1 MLVHKETRGVLNTIA
16 TAYGSVLE
24 EVCATVDTLHRLG
37 LEINV
42 DEWWF
47 VPNSSPLA
55 RRIERC
61 YPDFIPVTDETGELA
76 DIVDLKAER
85 QRLLREQIA
94 AEEAERD
101 EQLRRDAEARGYAP
115 VRKTRVAPMSM
126 GFLQDTL
133 RQRMGGADHNA

>member
-1 MLVHKETRGVLNTIA
+1 MLVHKETRGVLNTVTA
-16 TAYGSVLE
+16 AYGSVLE
-24 EVCATVDTLHRLG
+24 EVYATADTLHRLG
-37 LEINV
+37 IVINI

-61 YPDFIPVTDETGELA
+61 YPDFIPVTDADGELT

-101 EQLRRDAEARGYAP
+101 AQLRRDAEARGYAP
-115 VRKTRVAPMSM
+115 VRKTRVTPMSM
-126 GFLQDTL
+126 GFLQGTL
-133 RQRMGGADHNA
+133 RERMGDAD